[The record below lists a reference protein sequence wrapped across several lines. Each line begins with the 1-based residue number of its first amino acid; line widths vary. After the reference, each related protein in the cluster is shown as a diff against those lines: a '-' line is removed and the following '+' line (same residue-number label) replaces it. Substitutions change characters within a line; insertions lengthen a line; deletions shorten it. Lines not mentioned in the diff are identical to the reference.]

1 MVMAKEGT
9 TAWYYEQAIRM
20 RVLAAKATNP
30 QIQFEL
36 MQAATRFRIL
46 ASDIEIEKERRRR
59 AQSMMAAA
67 TEPVDGAAHARA
79 GSTALKR

>member
-1 MVMAKEGT
+1 MAKEGT

-46 ASDIEIEKERRRR
+46 ASDIETEKERRRR

-67 TEPVDGAAHARA
+67 VEPADGAPQAPA
-79 GSTALKR
+79 GSATPKR

>member
-67 TEPVDGAAHARA
+67 TESAEGAAHARA